1 MSNQKNF
8 TSLLL
13 DAISFTALVA
23 LFCAATL
30 SAVWLVNT
38 IGQLYTDEQDNSHYM
53 SDAHYEAQLQL
64 MGNYRL
70 DVNEYWQ
77 IKSNETSQRAAKLDE
92 ICRSLQ
98 HLDYEFIVID
108 QSYIYFYNQCLM
120 QPRQ

>member
-1 MSNQKNF
+1 
-8 TSLLL
+8 
-13 DAISFTALVA
+13 
-23 LFCAATL
+23 
-30 SAVWLVNT
+30 
-38 IGQLYTDEQDNSHYM
+38 M